1 MNNIGSSNFFGGGR
15 NFNRFPFRNPIYVI
29 PPICSLFKWPTS
41 YLFCWAGSASFPA
54 KVRRESWTRR
64 SWQSSVWC
72 ELVRNTCPRNCICW
86 KETNKVHTNG
96 KNLNQLQMKRRCQ
109 VLLEEFLEH
118 GVVDQFRS
126 GAVHL
131 DDLFFFGIE
140 WVEGAEGQS
149 AVPEQNQKVFTLRSG
164 DLL

>member
-1 MNNIGSSNFFGGGR
+1 
-15 NFNRFPFRNPIYVI
+15 
-29 PPICSLFKWPTS
+29 
-41 YLFCWAGSASFPA
+41 
-54 KVRRESWTRR
+54 
-64 SWQSSVWC
+64 
-72 ELVRNTCPRNCICW
+72 
-86 KETNKVHTNG
+86 
-96 KNLNQLQMKRRCQ
+96 MKRRCQ